1 MTTRLDIINAMLG
14 VNGES
19 PVSSADSND
28 PAAIQASNALTR
40 VDKKVQAR
48 GWYFNKE
55 DITLSPN
62 LTGEVILPQ
71 NTLSADP
78 VDTRSQY
85 VKRGTRLYD
94 RENNT
99 YNIDADVECTLVLQL
114 EIDELPEAAA
124 AYIMDKAVKEY
135 YEDDDGDDSKAK
147 KLQNRESES
156 FAYLQRE
163 QLANEDVNIR
173 RSQLGLRL
181 LKETRGAT
189 TTYVDRGA

>member
-1 MTTRLDIINAMLG
+1 MTTRLEIINAMLG

-19 PVSSADSND
+19 PVSDADSTD
-28 PAAIQASNALTR
+28 PAAIQASNVLSR
-40 VDKKVQAR
+40 VDRKVQSR
-48 GWYFNKE
+48 GWWFNKE
-55 DITLSPN
+55 DMTLSPN

-78 VDTRSQY
+78 TDTKSQY

-99 YNIDADVECTLVLQL
+99 YNINKDVKCTVVLQL
-114 EIDELPEAAA
+114 DIDDLPETAAQ
-124 AYIMDKAVKEY
+124 YISDKAVKEHY
-135 YEDDDGDDSKAK
+135 RNDDGDIPKVKELKEDEA
-147 KLQNRESES
+147 ESY
-156 FAYLQRE
+156 AYLQRE
-163 QLANEDVNIR
+163 HLANEDVNIR

-181 LKETRGAT
+181 LQNTHGAS